1 MADGGGG
8 NAFLGFIVGGLVVFV
23 ALVFVFGWAGSERVV
38 KVELPQIDR
47 TR

>member
-1 MADGGGG
+1 MADRGGG
-8 NAFLGFIVGGLVVFV
+8 NAFLGFIVGGLLVFV
-23 ALVFVFGWAGSERVV
+23 AMVFVFGWSSSERIL